1 VRVGSLPDPA
11 VLCGHIAWSKI
22 RKSGG
27 ALRGKGIATARLTLG
42 YIGLALGVMGIPLLV
57 GMIQSLREI
66 TGTFRSEKQTVVQI
80 GEVGIS
86 GNDTNAPRNST
97 SSVRLFSSYPTAS
110 IAEEPSLTVVIQLI
124 DRRGYMR

>member
-1 VRVGSLPDPA
+1 LQDELSGTENNTSVVFLHTTVDDGDYFQQIL
-11 VLCGHIAWSKI
+11 AWTP
-22 RKSGG
+22 KS
-27 ALRGKGIATARLTLG
+27 RWE
-42 YIGLALGVMGIPLLV
+42 VQN
-57 GMIQSLREI
+57 QSLREI

-97 SSVRLFSSYPTAS
+97 SNVRLFSSYPTAS